1 MDQIIESEWETVN
14 RSRNR
19 KRNRSWSPNPN
30 VKRNRNRKRNRS
42 WSPNPSSNRNRKLYI
57 CCQEENESRG
67 CYVIRAID
75 LERLMACSCDFVED
89 KCVENKCA
97 SCESCPD
104 HDLRP
109 VGLLCGDQYDV
120 PDCMGCCPFGSQ
132 VVFVGGELAPWSYD
146 FKPSRKVFVYDIE
159 DGLRLQ
165 GLENGNNIKE
175 LDKSCNGL
183 ANIHHDIYYP
193 RMMEIGG
200 DLYALG
206 VVKCD
211 VSVSQVYRRQL
222 QRWEALP
229 PPIPSF
235 SHDFTSE
242 TLYSLLYT
250 DNNIFLS
257 TYFPDMPVKCFDTDR
272 KCWIA
277 DSGFNSEVFPFG
289 GEALVVDL
297 DKPSKE
303 KLVFAYGRDTIH
315 VWRLGLTDDLKGS
328 CLTTYGSVNVKPRLH
343 GLLGNLFEVSKQHR
357 LIDLGDGKICL
368 VRARSYPVVERTINS
383 EGLEKVCVVIIV
395 FKYEFDPRAQTL
407 PYKFLSTRTFTFM
420 PHCKESCFVRL
431 LKCFVR

>member
-1 MDQIIESEWETVN
+1 MDQIKVSESETENVN
-14 RSRNR
+14 
-19 KRNRSWSPNPN
+19 
-30 VKRNRNRKRNRS
+30 RNRNHS
-42 WSPNPSSNRNRKLYI
+42 WSPNPSSNRNPKLYV
-57 CCQEENESRG
+57 CCQEENFFRG
-67 CYVIRAID
+67 CYGILAID
-75 LERLMACSCDFVED
+75 LECLMACSCDFDED
-89 KCVENKCA
+89 KGVEIKCA
-97 SCESCPD
+97 SCESCPN

-109 VGLLCGDQYDV
+109 VGLLCGDYCDI

-132 VVFVGGELAPWSYD
+132 VVFVGGELSPWAYD
-146 FKPSRKVFVYDIE
+146 CRPSRKVFVYDIE
-159 DGLRLQ
+159 DELRLQ

-175 LDKSCNGL
+175 LDKSCNGV
-183 ANIHHDIYYP
+183 ANIHHDIFYP
-193 RMMEIGG
+193 RMMETGG

-211 VSVSQVYRRQL
+211 VSVSQVYRSQS

-250 DNNIFLS
+250 DNKIFLS
-257 TYFPDMPVKCFDTDR
+257 TYFPQMPVKCFDTDR

-277 DSGFNSEVFPFG
+277 DSGFHSEVFPFV

-297 DKPSKE
+297 DKPCKE
-303 KLVFAYGRDTIH
+303 KLVFTYDRDIIN

-328 CLTTYGSVNVKPRLH
+328 YFTSYGFVDMKPRLL
-343 GLLGNLFEVSKQHR
+343 GLLENLREASKQLR
-357 LIDLGDGKICL
+357 LIDLGDGKICF
-368 VRARSYPVVERTINS
+368 VRARSYPVEESTVNS
-383 EGLEKVCVVIIV
+383 LGLEKVRVVIIV
-395 FKYEFDPRAQTL
+395 FKYEFDPRARAL
-407 PYKFLSTRTFTFM
+407 PYKILSTRAFTIM